1 MCFALF
7 MVMLDN
13 TVVNVA
19 LPSIQRS
26 FDASLSSL
34 EWTINAY
41 SLSFA
46 VFLVTGGRLG
56 DIFGRRKVFLIGVVV
71 FAAASATIGFA
82 PSEGWLVASR
92 AVQGLGAALMM
103 PGTLSIITNTFPPAE
118 RGRAIGTWAGV
129 SAIALALGP
138 LLGGWLTEDV
148 SWRAIFFINVPVAA
162 VAIVVTLFAT
172 HESRDETATREVD
185 IPGIVALTIGLT
197 SLVLALVEANAWGW
211 GSPRIIGLFAV
222 AAVGLVTFTLI
233 ERRSHAPIVDF
244 TFFKSRSFV
253 GANVVAFAISFGMFA
268 VFFFLALYMQN
279 ILGYSP
285 LETGVR
291 FLPSTLVIM
300 VAGPLSGRLADRVGP
315 RTPLVIGL
323 TLVTVSLAWQSRI
336 QVDTS
341 FGFLVVPFILL
352 GLGMGFTM
360 SPMST
365 AAMNAVDRTKAG
377 VASGTLSMTRMVGG
391 TFGVAALGAL
401 VASVGRHDLAQSLPN
416 VPEATREKLV
426 DALGS
431 GAATSGAPDA
441 VRTASEKA
449 FVDALGAG
457 LTIAAIATGLAAL
470 AAWFMI
476 DPIRPQHEPAP
487 APAQADAE
495 AAMV

>member
-1 MCFALF
+1 M
-7 MVMLDN
+7 
-13 TVVNVA
+13 
-19 LPSIQRS
+19 
-26 FDASLSSL
+26 
-34 EWTINAY
+34 
-41 SLSFA
+41 
-46 VFLVTGGRLG
+46 
-56 DIFGRRKVFLIGVVV
+56 
-71 FAAASATIGFA
+71 
-82 PSEGWLVASR
+82 ASR

-103 PGTLSIITNTFPPAE
+103 PGTLSIITNTFPPEE
-118 RGRAIGTWAGV
+118 RGKAIGTWAGV

-148 SWRAIFFINVPVAA
+148 SWRAIFFINIPVAVIA
-162 VAIVVTLFAT
+162 VAVTLFAT

-185 IPGIVALTIGLT
+185 FPGIAALTVGLT
-197 SLVLALVEANAWGW
+197 ALVLALVEGNAWGW
-211 GSPRIIGLFAV
+211 GSAGIIALLVLAV
-222 AAVGLVTFTLI
+222 VGLVAFVLI
-233 ERRSHAPIVDF
+233 ERRSRAPIVDF
-244 TFFKSRSFV
+244 EFFRSRSFV

-300 VAGPLSGRLADRVGP
+300 VAGPLAGRLADRVGP

-323 TLVTVSLAWQSRI
+323 TLVTISLAWQSRI
-336 QVDTS
+336 EVDTS

-401 VASVGRHDLAQSLPN
+401 VAAVGRHDLSQSLPN
-416 VPEATREKLV
+416 VPEAVRERLV

-431 GAATSGAPDA
+431 GAVGAGAPGN
-441 VRTASEKA
+441 VRAASEAA
-449 FVDALGAG
+449 FVDALGTG
-457 LTIAAIATGLAAL
+457 LTIAAIATALAAVV
-470 AAWFMI
+470 AWFMI
-476 DPIRPQHEPAP
+476 DASR
-487 APAQADAE
+487 PAQQ
-495 AAMV
+495 AAPRRRRA